1 MKKNKFNLKTGEP
14 KNLKKVFLFFCFFV
28 FQLFL
33 GYQCFVFCNFA
44 FAANTATNDSEQQL
58 NDFSLSG
65 YGDKGKKTWDI
76 TGKSADMFTENIVFK
91 KVIGNLYGE
100 TEDVKLTADRGD
112 FNKAES
118 KIRLEQDV
126 VITTSSGTKLTTDSL
141 DWDRKN
147 NIVSTKDKVN
157 IKRNNM
163 VTTSMGATGQPGLN
177 SVNLDKDVKLEIT
190 PDEAKNIKNDGDNAA
205 KIIITCDG
213 PLSIDY
219 EKNLAVFIN
228 NVKVER
234 LDSQIY
240 SDEMNVYFVR
250 DSVKGKEKSGS
261 SVINSKIDRI
271 VARGHVKVVQGENIS
286 YSEEAIYSALD
297 KKITLSGRPK
307 LVIYS
312 AEAMNA
318 SFGN

>member
-1 MKKNKFNLKTGEP
+1 MLNRLRKLLKILKATFLTFVTCVTFLTFSNL
-14 KNLKKVFLFFCFFV
+14 
-28 FQLFL
+28 
-33 GYQCFVFCNFA
+33 

-58 NDFSLSG
+58 NDFSLTG
-65 YGDKGKKTWDI
+65 YGDRGKKTWDI
-76 TGKSADMFTENIVFK
+76 TGQSADMFTENIIFK

-100 TEDVKLTADRGD
+100 TENVQLTADKGD

-118 KIRLEQDV
+118 NIRLEQDV
-126 VITTSSGTKLTTDSL
+126 VITTSSGTKLTTNSL

-157 IKRNNM
+157 IKWNNM
-163 VTTSMGATGQPGLN
+163 VTTSLGANGHPGLN
-177 SVNLDKDVKLEIT
+177 RVNLDKDVKLEIT
-190 PDEAKNIKNDGDNAA
+190 PDEAKNIKNGSNNAE

-219 EKNLAVFIN
+219 EKNLAVFTN

-234 LDSQIY
+234 LESQIY

-250 DSVKGKEKSGS
+250 DSGKGKGKSGS
-261 SVINSKIDRI
+261 SVMNSKIDKI
-271 VARGHVKVVQGENIS
+271 VARGNVKVVQGENIS